1 MIAAEVSFMRRATT
15 VLFAL
20 ALALLAVP
28 LSAYTVYLKDG
39 SKIVAKQKYEVQ
51 GDKAIITLPNGTPS
65 FIDLA
70 EIDVKRTEEANRESY
85 GSAVVIERSQAR
97 DIPSVASQQGSAEDK
112 SLQEL
117 IQERSA
123 GGVRALPEVRREE
136 SSAEEGRRLRT
147 PAGWIDLAALPR
159 RPYSDEAV
167 ATELK
172 SFLRAQELD
181 SAKVF
186 QGTTPGR
193 PFLEIPASSEAA
205 VFRGLL
211 VGANA
216 LLHARE
222 RFGDRVRSL
231 ELLMLTPTQQRGG
244 QFVLTPDQAERL
256 AARQVEVTAFFLY
269 NVQF

>member
-1 MIAAEVSFMRRATT
+1 MRRATT
-15 VLFAL
+15 TLFAL
-20 ALALLAVP
+20 ALALVAVP
-28 LSAYTVYLKDG
+28 LSAYTIYLKDG
-39 SKIVAKQKYEVQ
+39 SKIVAKEKYEVE
-51 GDKAIITLPNGTPS
+51 GDRAIITLLNGTQS
-65 FIDLA
+65 FLDQD
-70 EIDVKRTEEANRESY
+70 EIDVRRTEEANQANY

-97 DIPSVASQQGSAEDK
+97 DIPSVASLQGSAEDK
-112 SLQEL
+112 SLQDL

-123 GGVRALPEVRREE
+123 GVRALPEARRED
-136 SSAEEGRRLRT
+136 SPGEEGRLPRT
-147 PAGWIDLAALPR
+147 PAGWVDLAAVPR
-159 RPYSDEAV
+159 RPYPDDAV

-172 SFLRAQELD
+172 AFLRAQGLD

-216 LLHARE
+216 LLHVRE
-222 RFGDRVRSL
+222 RLGDRVSSL
-231 ELLMLTPTQQRGG
+231 ELLMLTPTQERGG

-256 AARQVEVTAFFLY
+256 AARQVEVTAFFLN